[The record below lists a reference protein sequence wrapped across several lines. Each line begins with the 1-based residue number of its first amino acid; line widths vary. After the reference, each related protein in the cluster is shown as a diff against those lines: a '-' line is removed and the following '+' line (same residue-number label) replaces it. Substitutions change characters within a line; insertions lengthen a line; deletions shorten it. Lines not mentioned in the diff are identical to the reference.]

1 MPIFDPGQKQ
11 LDDPLELLLLLECV
25 QNLEGLV
32 RPQRM
37 LSKQV
42 LNDDLIS
49 SMIFFLVVL

>member
-49 SMIFFLVVL
+49 SMIFFLVIL